1 MRNSVEILRSVG
13 CTWPTL
19 PGLEALHTTEHS
31 QLVQHA
37 SRLERQVAEL
47 QNRLQSQGN
56 ESCTHEVAP
65 HSISPVD
72 YHGELSTDVVLLS
85 MNAAAEPSFIGATS
99 GFSLSRL
106 VEGILSESML
116 TERVRDNDTT
126 VSSQTPMREQ
136 SVASDQEDVLVDT
149 FFKRV
154 HPRYPLLDE
163 VSVQDLFRQTTRD
176 EDHNSP
182 NLFILYM
189 VYAIAARTIQ
199 LHPEMRRCTGPE
211 VCHITGAQEK
221 IFSSETRLDILC
233 TCPSPYR
240 LCSSEPQPATGPS
253 PPVNCPLSSPNSQQ
267 CVKSWKLAHY
277 WACHPTRG

>member
-1 MRNSVEILRSVG
+1 MRINVDILRNTD

-19 PGLEALHTTEHS
+19 PGLEALQTTEHS

-47 QNRLQSQGN
+47 QNRLQSQRN
-56 ESCTHEVAP
+56 ESCTHEVAA

-116 TERVRDNDTT
+116 TERVRGDDTT
-126 VSSQTPMREQ
+126 VSDQTPMQEQ
-136 SVASDQEDVLVDT
+136 SVATDQEDVLVNT

-154 HPRYPLLDE
+154 HPRYPFLDE
-163 VSVQDLFRQTTRD
+163 VSLQDLFRQTNRD
-176 EDHNSP
+176 EDHSSP
-182 NLFILYM
+182 NLFLLYM

-199 LHPEMRRCTGPE
+199 LHPEMRPCTRPE
-211 VCHITGAQEK
+211 VGHITGFQEK
-221 IFSSETRLDILC
+221 IFNSETHLDILY
-233 TCPSPYR
+233 TRPSPYR
-240 LCSSEPQPATGPS
+240 LCPSEPEPATGPS
-253 PPVNCPLSSPNSQQ
+253 PPINCPLSSPNSQ
-267 CVKSWKLAHY
+267 
-277 WACHPTRG
+277 

>member
-1 MRNSVEILRSVG
+1 MRINVDILRNTD

-19 PGLEALHTTEHS
+19 PGLEALQTTEHS

-47 QNRLQSQGN
+47 QNRLQSQRN
-56 ESCTHEVAP
+56 ESCTHEVAA

-116 TERVRDNDTT
+116 TERVRGDDTT
-126 VSSQTPMREQ
+126 VSDQTPIQEQ
-136 SVASDQEDVLVDT
+136 SVATDQEDVLVDT

-154 HPRYPLLDE
+154 HPRYPFLDE
-163 VSVQDLFRQTTRD
+163 VSLQDLFRQTNRD
-176 EDHNSP
+176 EDHSSP
-182 NLFILYM
+182 NLFLLYM

-199 LHPEMRRCTGPE
+199 LHPEMRPCTRPE
-211 VCHITGAQEK
+211 VGHITEK
-221 IFSSETRLDILC
+221 KRIFNSKTHLDILY
-233 TCPSPYR
+233 TRPSPYR
-240 LCSSEPQPATGPS
+240 LCPSEPEPATGPS
-253 PPVNCPLSSPNSQQ
+253 PPINCPLSSPNSQ
-267 CVKSWKLAHY
+267 
-277 WACHPTRG
+277 